1 MGDGNFEHVN
11 LRAWPFNVVANHDS
25 AEVWVG
31 RPDALKR
38 IRRLVRGATRVGAS
52 QIVFLWASFGSGKTH
67 ALRYM
72 QRQAE
77 AEAGLEPLYVVVPR
91 GIKSFK
97 GIYQSIIDEA
107 ATSGLLARLGGDL
120 FATVGGDPE
129 DDLSRALVRIFAG
142 GAQARTAQNWLRGE
156 KLPMAELRAVGLGRR
171 LETVAD
177 VITVLNDLVALVAS
191 RQGHLLLLLDE
202 VQELGELPAKQLAES
217 VGGIHKVFDR
227 NSTGLTV
234 VLAFT
239 TGAKSTVRNIIGE
252 TIYDRAS
259 ETIDLPPLSAEQG
272 LELISGLLSEWA
284 IDRSRAPWPFTEEA
298 LVALVAQLDISHT
311 ALTPRS
317 LIHAFNSV
325 LRDAEDD
332 IWEGEINEISP
343 EYALAAA
350 RAVADGSA

>member
-1 MGDGNFEHVN
+1 MGDSKFEHVN
-11 LRAWPFNVVANHDS
+11 LRAWPFNVVASHDS
-25 AEVWVG
+25 AEVWIG

-38 IRRLVRGATRVGAS
+38 MRRLVRGATRVGAS

-67 ALRYM
+67 ALRYL

-77 AEAGLEPLYVVVPR
+77 AEDGLEPLYVVVPR
-91 GIKSFK
+91 GIKNFK
-97 GIYQSIIDEA
+97 DIYQSIIDEA
-107 ATSGLLARLGGDL
+107 AASGLLARMGGDV
-120 FATVGGDPE
+120 FTTVGGNPT
-129 DDLSRALVRIFAG
+129 DDLSRALVRVFAG
-142 GAQARTAQNWLRGE
+142 GEAARTALNWLRGE
-156 KLPMAELRAVGLGRR
+156 RLPMAELRSVGLGRR
-171 LETVAD
+171 LDTVAD
-177 VITVLNDLVALVAS
+177 VITVLNDLVELVAS
-191 RQGHLLLLLDE
+191 RQRHLLLLLDE

-252 TIYDRAS
+252 TIFDRAS
-259 ETIDLPPLSAEQG
+259 ETIDLPPLSAEEG

-284 IDRSRAPWPFTEEA
+284 IDPARAPWPFKEEA
-298 LVALVAQLDISHT
+298 LKALVAHLDHSHT

-317 LIHAFNSV
+317 LIHAFNTV

-332 IWEGEINEISP
+332 IGEGEISEISP
-343 EYALAAA
+343 EYALSAA
-350 RAVADGSA
+350 RAVADGSS